1 MGFKFRK
8 SIKVAPGVKIN
19 LSSKGVGMSVGGKG
33 ARVSV
38 GPSGTRLTSS
48 IPGTGFSYEKRISNK
63 KRKATQSNSSQQYQ
77 QQYYP
82 GTCEVTPFQT
92 KDNKLNHGAR
102 KLMIPFFILMSILS
116 VIFFFLMEFWYAIP
130 FALIAF
136 FCYKNIRVP
145 QSAICPACNKEN
157 IMLFKHKKIKC
168 LKCRSTLILKKD

>member
-8 SIKVAPGVKIN
+8 SIKVAPGVKVN

-48 IPGTGFSYEKRISNK
+48 IPGTGLSYEKRISNK
-63 KRKATQSNSSQQYQ
+63 KREAAQSNSQYQQ

-82 GTCEVTPFQT
+82 GTYEVNTFQT

-102 KLMIPFFILMSILS
+102 KLMKPFFILMSILS
-116 VIFFFLMEFWYAIP
+116 VTFFVLMEFWFAIP
-130 FALIAF
+130 FALIAIL
-136 FCYKNIRVP
+136 CYKNIKVP
-145 QSAICPACNKEN
+145 QSVTCPACNKEN
-157 IMLFKHKKIKC
+157 ITLFKHKKIKC
-168 LKCRSTLILKKD
+168 LKCRSTLIIKNG